1 MVTTK
6 RKSKTAKRTSKAP
19 AKKAAPTKASRDELV
34 VFAIRVTQ
42 AERDA
47 IHKAAGPRRA
57 TQFVRALSVAASRN
71 DIKGIQRVLK
81 EAREARA

>member
-1 MVTTK
+1 MATTK
-6 RKSKTAKRTSKAP
+6 RKSKTTKRTSKVA
-19 AKKAAPTKASRDELV
+19 AKTAAPTKPKREELV

-42 AERDA
+42 AERDG